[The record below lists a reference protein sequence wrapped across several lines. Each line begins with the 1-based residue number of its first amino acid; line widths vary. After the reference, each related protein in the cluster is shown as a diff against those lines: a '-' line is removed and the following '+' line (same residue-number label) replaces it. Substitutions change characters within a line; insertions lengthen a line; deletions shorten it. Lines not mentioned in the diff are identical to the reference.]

1 MADCDRLMRLPNSI
15 MFVIISVLV
24 ITEQWSANNIVEE
37 IVQVPVPTITVI
49 CYVFRHVCNTTVQ

>member
-1 MADCDRLMRLPNSI
+1 MRLPNSI